1 MAPLVRHGDN
11 QWGDVVR
18 WTLNTLII
26 AEELGVT
33 SANVDQMKNSP
44 NPEIQRMLGVSGE
57 YGEMLGLS
65 KDWAY
70 NVIKAVG
77 NYGEVF
83 DRHIGP
89 NTPVGLERGLN
100 QLWSKGGIL
109 YAPPFR

>member
-1 MAPLVRHGDN
+1 M
-11 QWGDVVR
+11 
-18 WTLNTLII
+18 II

-33 SANVDQMKNSP
+33 SANVDEMKSSP
-44 NPEIQRMLGVSGE
+44 SPEVKRLLGVSGE

-70 NVIKAVG
+70 NVIKSIG
-77 NYGEVF
+77 NYGESF

-89 NTPVGLERGLN
+89 DTAIGLERNLN
-100 QLWSKGGIL
+100 ALWNKGGIL